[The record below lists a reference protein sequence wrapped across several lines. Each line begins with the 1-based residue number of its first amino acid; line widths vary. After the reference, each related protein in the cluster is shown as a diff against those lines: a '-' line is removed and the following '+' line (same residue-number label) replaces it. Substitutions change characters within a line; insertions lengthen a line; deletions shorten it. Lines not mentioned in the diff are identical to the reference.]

1 MLFWLLVAL
10 RYAQPICNNTPLTIN
25 SPSIQWLE
33 NAVEVPF
40 MDWKLLP
47 FAKPHLYKY
56 LEILHVNTSGLTLP
70 PSLNA
75 LENGLKFKCS
85 ISHKYHFTYK
95 LQFQNYPAWKLTK
108 TQIFPIFN
116 HLNPPRTPTKNTSP
130 FWIRPKFSSS
140 VTVLTTKLTTITTLY
155 YKPNI
160 TTITNTRHLP
170 GLHISPPPPTFGM
183 YLERCDRWCTFRK
196 FREGRRWERFKPLFK
211 RAKSSKVNTSG
222 ASSGSMDGL
231 GPFWSEFGCPHGCFF
246 CFG

>member
-170 GLHISPPPPTFGM
+170 GLHISPPPNIRNVPGTMRPLMHVPQVPGGSTMGTLQAALQTSQIFQGQHLGGFFGV
-183 YLERCDRWCTFRK
+183 DGW
-196 FREGRRWERFKPLFK
+196 
-211 RAKSSKVNTSG
+211 V
-222 ASSGSMDGL
+222 GSV
-231 GPFWSEFGCPHGCFF
+231 WSEFGCPHGCFF

>member
-40 MDWKLLP
+40 MDWKLLS

-56 LEILHVNTSGLTLP
+56 LEILHVDTSG
-70 PSLNA
+70 
-75 LENGLKFKCS
+75 
-85 ISHKYHFTYK
+85 
-95 LQFQNYPAWKLTK
+95 
-108 TQIFPIFN
+108 
-116 HLNPPRTPTKNTSP
+116 LNPPRTPTKNTSP

-170 GLHISPPPPTFGM
+170 GLHISPPPQHSVCPPGTM
-183 YLERCDRWCTFRK
+183 R
-196 FREGRRWERFKPLFK
+196 PLMHVPQVPGGSTMGTLQ
-211 RAKSSKVNTSG
+211 AALQTSQI
-222 ASSGSMDGL
+222 
-231 GPFWSEFGCPHGCFF
+231 F
-246 CFG
+246 